1 MSINYERV
9 ALSDLRTH
17 PQREAALENLQARIA
32 ALKAQAEGLRAVS
45 TDKVPVQGG
54 DSRSEERLIDNI
66 VERQRLELN
75 LRAVRPVVAIV
86 RRGLGGL
93 TAEERMILERFAQ
106 DGRRGDR
113 TADILAEEL
122 HMSRRS
128 VYRLREDALRKFT
141 ISCYGIRDL

>member
-1 MSINYERV
+1 MGINYERV
-9 ALSDLRTH
+9 ALNDLRTH

-54 DSRSEERLIDNI
+54 ASLSEERLIDNI

-75 LRAVRPVVAIV
+75 LRAVRPLVAIV
-86 RRGLGGL
+86 RRGLGNL
-93 TAEERMILERFAQ
+93 TQEERMILERFAQ
-106 DGRRGDR
+106 NGRRGDR

-128 VYRLREDALRKFT
+128 VYRLEEEALRKFT
-141 ISCYGIRDL
+141 LSCYGILDL

>member
-9 ALSDLRTH
+9 ALNDLRTH

-54 DSRSEERLIDNI
+54 ASRSEERLIDNI

-75 LRAVRPVVAIV
+75 LRAVRPLVAIV
-86 RRGLGGL
+86 RRGLDSL
-93 TAEERMILERFAQ
+93 TDEERMVLERFAQ

-122 HMSRRS
+122 HMSRAA
-128 VYRLREDALRKFT
+128 VYRREAEALRKFT
-141 ISCYGIRDL
+141 VACYGIVDL